1 MLLHSKKN
9 GDGACVLLA
18 LRVCAR
24 APGRDYRLLSHALS
38 CSRCLVCTLLLPV
51 RKGAGCRARA
61 AFFSLVVN
69 ANAPVGFPS
78 RLAPGYVD
86 SDAKMQKIFDG
97 IKACLSA

>member
-1 MLLHSKKN
+1 VR
-9 GDGACVLLA
+9 ACCW
-18 LRVCAR
+18 RFVCAR
-24 APGRDYRLLSHALS
+24 AHPAGTSPCCPLRSPVLAAFFFF
-38 CSRCLVCTLLLPV
+38 VCTLLLPV